1 MRKSCRNFHCLC
13 WKHAADIGRYWLKIS
28 IPIPELLKKYQCRYY
43 TDTNTQKNTDT
54 QPLSLQY
61 FRRWFPT
68 APSSFLL
75 ALTYA
80 WTKSRI
86 SLLSIEK
93 RHLKHSLTMIARDTC
108 ASSGMLFFVPLC
120 SAVFRC
126 SRFSKLEFV
135 RLIFFWALIRLFL
148 PSLLLCEQA
157 YHSSPCVALRLYR
170 FAGVFFWYF
179 LIFFRLIVL
188 HI

>member
-1 MRKSCRNFHCLC
+1 MQQVSVG
-13 WKHAADIGRYWLKIS
+13 IGYK
-28 IPIPELLKKYQCRYY
+28 IPIPISELLKKYQCRYY

-54 QPLSLQY
+54 QPLILQY
-61 FRRWFPT
+61 FRRWFPA

-148 PSLLLCEQA
+148 PSLLLSSYLKNLKYLQWLTQLKYLEEYGVKLAKNPKNRCA
-157 YHSSPCVALRLYR
+157 YSTWGINPHT
-170 FAGVFFWYF
+170 
-179 LIFFRLIVL
+179 
-188 HI
+188 

>member
-1 MRKSCRNFHCLC
+1 MLLHLFIPIVSFFFINTDANTNYDT
-13 WKHAADIGRYWLKIS
+13 WTYAGIGRYWLKN
-28 IPIPELLKKYQCRYY
+28 
-43 TDTNTQKNTDT
+43 TDTDTRTVKKIPMPILYRYQYPKNTDT

-61 FRRWFPT
+61 FRRWFPA
-68 APSSFLL
+68 APSSFLS

-80 WTKSRI
+80 GTKSRI

-135 RLIFFWALIRLFL
+135 RLIFF
-148 PSLLLCEQA
+148 
-157 YHSSPCVALRLYR
+157 
-170 FAGVFFWYF
+170 
-179 LIFFRLIVL
+179 
-188 HI
+188 